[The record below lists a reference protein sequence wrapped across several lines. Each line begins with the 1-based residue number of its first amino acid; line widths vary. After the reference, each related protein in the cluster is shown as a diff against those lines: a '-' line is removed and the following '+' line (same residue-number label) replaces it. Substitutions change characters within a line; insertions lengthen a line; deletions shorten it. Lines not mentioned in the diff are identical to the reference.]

1 MSKYT
6 KYNLILTQNWCCY
19 IHLNATYIYI
29 LYIHV
34 YVFLENSM
42 LGKRK
47 KKKPIFFITYAK
59 YNRRNYV
66 FTDDRAQQDSHYEEP
81 WLYQED
87 MYIHIQRP

>member
-1 MSKYT
+1 MP
-6 KYNLILTQNWCCY
+6 
-19 IHLNATYIYI
+19 HIYI

-34 YVFLENSM
+34 YVFLETSM
-42 LGKRK
+42 FGKSMFGKSK
-47 KKKPIFFITYAK
+47 KKKTIFFITYAK
-59 YNRRNYV
+59 YKRRNYV